1 MSEEAQPPALRP
13 AVPILFVRDVAA
25 AAQFYRDSLGFAVEF
40 LYGEP
45 PFYGEIKRD
54 GAVLHLRHVHEPN
67 FAELAA
73 REESLILATIL
84 VSDVRALYAEF
95 AGRGV
100 EFAQELQTQ
109 QWGGTDFHVLDP
121 DGNCI
126 SFVSY
131 QAPNA

>member
-1 MSEEAQPPALRP
+1 MADELKLHP

-25 AAQFYRDSLGFAVEF
+25 AANFYGEQLGFKTEF

-45 PFYGEIKRD
+45 PFYGEIRRG

-84 VSDVRALYAEF
+84 VSDVKALHAEF
-95 AGRGV
+95 AERGV
-100 EFAQELQTQ
+100 EFAQPLTTQ
-109 QWGGTDFHVLDP
+109 VWGGTDFQIADP
-121 DGNCI
+121 DGNRI
-126 SFVSY
+126 SFVTYS
-131 QAPNA
+131 APNQ